1 MQKKY
6 FENVLYSNQNR
17 NIGLHLTNN
26 LFVEGILLDVKPKH
40 IVLKT
45 NENIV
50 YFAIHQIQALSQ
62 NTTDLSIVK
71 EPIPHL
77 VRDDMT
83 DVLIA
88 LRYHWVTLNK
98 YNNHNFFGVLSC
110 IYEDYIILIHNKEL
124 LYVPISHITDIS
136 SEVSINEYAFL
147 NKKEQVTIQQL
158 YRSGLSKE
166 SFEIKADNL
175 ILEQEEVLPS
185 EDTIALEVIEPT
197 NYEKAV
203 HKESSSILSVK
214 DNSSITDL
222 VTSLKSVLETNSL
235 TPALEEIPEILPTP
249 STNHLEEQHNSNSD
263 EELTFSINPLK
274 TKGKGVL
281 LTAWSTM
288 NSDQSTVELPKET
301 NRKTKTKTTSLS
313 NQLMDELNSEDIQ
326 KISNNMLKI
335 SEKKKN
341 K

>member
-26 LFVEGILLDVKPKH
+26 RFVEGILLDVKPKH

-71 EPIPHL
+71 ESIPHL

-166 SFEIKADNL
+166 SFEIKADSL

-185 EDTIALEVIEPT
+185 ENTIALEVIEPT
-197 NYEKAV
+197 NEEKAV
-203 HKESSSILSVK
+203 HKESSSIK
-214 DNSSITDL
+214 DNSSITEL
-222 VTSLKSVLETNSL
+222 VTSLKSVLEKNSL
-235 TPALEEIPEILPTP
+235 TPAFEEIPEIIPTP
-249 STNHLEEQHNSNSD
+249 PTNHLEENSNSD

-313 NQLMDELNSEDIQ
+313 NQLMDKLNSEDIQ
-326 KISNNMLKI
+326 EISNNMLKI